1 MAHLLIID
9 DEPVITRS
17 LGNFLEKT
25 GNHTVT
31 RAHSGQEGID
41 RFIESSPD
49 LVLLDLS
56 MPDLT
61 GFEVMDALK
70 AYNPLVIV
78 ITGSGDVPMA
88 VEAIRRG
95 AENFIQKPLDLH
107 FISSAI
113 DEALQNAEIRS
124 SLKKLTEEQ
133 SAYNPLTLHSVLL
146 GDSSIMAEL
155 RSQID
160 QLAQQPNS
168 AGLIVGEVGTGK
180 TRIAHLVHQLSCR
193 SAAPIVEIAC
203 VPPEPERLLV
213 ELFGNDSRGA
223 LGAVQLANGG
233 TLLLSEIADLPSAVQ
248 YRLMELIDSRSF
260 RPETP
265 KEDVGFSTGRAL
277 PSIPADVRIIA
288 TTSRDIVSE
297 VAAGRFREDLYYRLS
312 YSLIQVPPLRA
323 RTQEDILCLAAS
335 IIREIGGDAANAP
348 TQLSDDVQEAVLM
361 YAWPGNIREMRNA
374 LERALIV
381 AGESDRVEEYHLPAE
396 LRSGGAAPDD
406 QVSRTLLEVECA
418 HIHQV
423 LRANKLNRTQ
433 SARALGISRAT
444 LVKKIKQFG
453 LLAKVHV

>member
-17 LGNFLEKT
+17 LGNFLERT

-31 RAHSGQEGID
+31 RAHSGKEGID

-61 GFEVMDALK
+61 GFDVMDALK

-95 AENFIQKPLDLH
+95 AENFIQKPLDLN
-107 FISSAI
+107 FIASAI
-113 DEALQNAEIRS
+113 DEALKNAEIRS
-124 SLKKLTEEQ
+124 GLKKLTQEQ
-133 SAYNPLTLHSVLL
+133 SAYNPLSLHSVLL
-146 GDSSIMAEL
+146 GESSIMAEL

-180 TRIAHLVHQLSCR
+180 ARIAHLVHQLSCR
-193 SAAPIVEIAC
+193 SVSPIVEIAC
-203 VPPEPERLLV
+203 SPPESGRLLI
-213 ELFGNDSRGA
+213 ELFGDGAGA

-248 YRLMELIDSRSF
+248 CKLMELIDSRSF
-260 RPETP
+260 RPENGEGP
-265 KEDVGFSTGRAL
+265 ISSTKANEL
-277 PSIPADVRIIA
+277 PTIPADIRILA
-288 TTSRDIVSE
+288 ATSRDIVSE

-312 YSLIQVPPLRA
+312 HSLVQVPPVRA
-323 RTQEDILCLAAS
+323 RTQEDILCLAVS
-335 IIREIGGDAANAP
+335 IIREIGGYVVNAP
-348 TQLSDDVQEAVLM
+348 TLLSDEAQETILM

-374 LERALIV
+374 LERAMIV
-381 AGESDRVEEYHLPAE
+381 AGESEKIEEYHLPVE
-396 LRSGGAAPDD
+396 VRSGGATPDV
-406 QVSRTLLEVECA
+406 QVSRTLLEVERA